1 MLLGQK
7 KTSLETL
14 ESCHR
19 QFVILPTFTFLWG
32 ETMVIGKLL
41 KSLLGGDSKASTPKE
56 IQGNAFNYN
65 GLKNEPNPSLKM
77 ENFGRQ
83 ATLVVS

>member
-1 MLLGQK
+1 M
-7 KTSLETL
+7 
-14 ESCHR
+14 
-19 QFVILPTFTFLWG
+19 
-32 ETMVIGKLL
+32 IGKLL

-56 IQGNAFNYN
+56 IQGTEFNYN